1 MLGRM
6 TDTATNAPT
15 LEASSLEATV
25 QTGWQD
31 HAKDAAGVLAR
42 LPGAIDLVKTPAHA
56 LSLAGLVVHVAGEH
70 LGLWDEGIRLVERI
84 RGLALGDDPAERS
97 LCRSLAILHL
107 CRGDEA
113 SAARFLA
120 AGRSEHPEASDR
132 ARVLATVASAF
143 VGQRR
148 IDEATAAFESALE
161 LAAYGPGPKDPA
173 ARALAVTGNNLAAEL
188 SERAASGP
196 ALTEAE
202 TELMLEAARCGRRFW
217 EIAGGW
223 REVERAEYRLAL
235 CHLAAGEATDALGH
249 AHACL
254 HGVREHG
261 DEPLE
266 LFFAHEALARVKK
279 ALGQPTAEDRA
290 ACAAALA
297 RAEAGDRGWL
307 EGELATLDARLRS

>member
-6 TDTATNAPT
+6 TDAATNAPT
-15 LEASSLEATV
+15 LEGLV
-25 QTGWQD
+25 QQGWQD
-31 HAKDAAGVLAR
+31 HARDAAGVLAR
-42 LPGAIDLVKTPAHA
+42 LPNAIDLVKTPAHA
-56 LSLAGLVVHVAGEH
+56 LSLAGLAVHVAGEH
-70 LGLWDEGIRLVERI
+70 LGLWDEGIGLVERI
-84 RGLALGDDPAERS
+84 RGLALADDPAERS

-113 SAARFLA
+113 AAARFLA
-120 AGRSEHPEASDR
+120 AGRSGGDVPEASDQ

-148 IDEATAAFESALE
+148 IGEAAAAFQSALQ
-161 LAAYGPGPKDPA
+161 LVAYGPGPKDPA

-188 SERAASGP
+188 SERAGR
-196 ALTEAE
+196 TEAE

-217 EIAGGW
+217 EVAGGW

-235 CHLAAGEATDALGH
+235 CHLAAGEATDALAH
-249 AHACL
+249 ARACL

-279 ALGQPTAEDRA
+279 ALGQPTADDRA

-297 RAEAGDRGWL
+297 GVEAGDRGWL
-307 EGELATLDARLRS
+307 EGELAKLDVRLR

>member
-1 MLGRM
+1 M

-15 LEASSLEATV
+15 LEGLV
-25 QTGWQD
+25 QQGWQD

-56 LSLAGLVVHVAGEH
+56 MSLAGLVVHVAGEH

-84 RGLALGDDPAERS
+84 RGLALADVPAEAS

-107 CRGDEA
+107 CRGDEPT
-113 SAARFLA
+113 AARFLA

-132 ARVLATVASAF
+132 ARVLATVAAAF

-148 IDEATAAFESALE
+148 IAEASAAFQSALQ
-161 LAAYGPGPKDPA
+161 LAAYGPGPGDPA

-188 SERAASGP
+188 EERAASGP

-202 TELMLEAARCGRRFW
+202 TELMVEAARCGRRFW
-217 EIAGGW
+217 EVAGGW

-235 CHLAAGEATDALGH
+235 SLLAAGEVDEALGH
-249 AHACL
+249 AHTCRHIVA
-254 HGVREHG
+254 EHG
-261 DEPLE
+261 DEPVE

-279 ALGQPTAEDRA
+279 ALRQPTAGDRA

-307 EGELATLDARLRS
+307 EGELAKLDLRLA